1 MTGLAS
7 KMLVLSWLFIFILPC
22 FISAVTVK
30 FWSLRKAMC
39 FVLYLFHEDREFS
52 LGRDNCK
59 ISISGKLIF
68 MGENF
73 MLLLLLFRAKNIDN

>member
-1 MTGLAS
+1 
-7 KMLVLSWLFIFILPC
+7 
-22 FISAVTVK
+22 
-30 FWSLRKAMC
+30 MC